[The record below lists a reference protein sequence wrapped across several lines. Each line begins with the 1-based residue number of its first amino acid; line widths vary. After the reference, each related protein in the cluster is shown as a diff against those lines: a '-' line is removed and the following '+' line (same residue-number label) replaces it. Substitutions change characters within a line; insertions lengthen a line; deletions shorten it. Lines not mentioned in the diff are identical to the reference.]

1 MSAYHVAPEELHDWV
16 RGASGSIMSM
26 SVEQHVASCSACQT
40 DVATLVTSAPV
51 QTVPDLVEVWSQ
63 VRGEI
68 ELARTSPVE
77 RLLSRLGLPAS
88 DSALVAAAPSLRGPW
103 LTALCSALLFV
114 AAAAVSQSRVGTSLF
129 LLVAPLVP
137 AFAVALAYGPEASGA
152 LEQESAV
159 PYPLAR
165 LVLLRTAAVLIA
177 SVPVVALVGL
187 LLPGRLSWLWLLPAV
202 GFTSAVLGLS
212 VWIPPVR
219 AAEWITLA
227 WVIAV
232 GSATRLSTAMAV
244 LDGRYLVLYC
254 ILLVAGPITLLLGSR
269 HFGTIGRMST

>member
-1 MSAYHVAPEELHDWV
+1 MTPHHVAAEDLHDWV
-16 RGASGSIMSM
+16 HGASGSIMSM
-26 SVEQHVASCSACQT
+26 SVEQHVASCPRCRA
-40 DVATLVTSAPV
+40 DVASLVTSAPV
-51 QTVPDLVEVWSQ
+51 ETVPDLREVWSQ
-63 VRGEI
+63 VRDQI

-77 RLLSRLGLPAS
+77 RLLSQLGLPAS
-88 DSALVAAAPSLRGPW
+88 DCALVAAAPSLRGPW
-103 LTALCSALLFV
+103 LTALGSALLFV
-114 AAAAVSQSRVGTSLF
+114 AATAMSQSRVGTSLF

-137 AFAVALAYGPEASGA
+137 VFAVALAYGPEASGA

-165 LVLLRTAAVLIA
+165 LVLLRSAAVLIA
-177 SVPVVALVGL
+177 SVPVVVVVGL

-212 VWIPPVR
+212 VWISPVR
-219 AAEWITLA
+219 AAEWITFA

-232 GSATRLSTAMAV
+232 ASATRLSTAMAV

>member
-1 MSAYHVAPEELHDWV
+1 
-16 RGASGSIMSM
+16 MSM
-26 SVEQHVASCSACQT
+26 SVEQHVARCPVCRA
-40 DVATLVTSAPV
+40 DVATLVGSGTEE
-51 QTVPDLVEVWSQ
+51 TVPDLADLWSQ
-63 VRGEI
+63 VRDEI
-68 ELARTSPVE
+68 ELTRTSPVE
-77 RLLSRLGLPAS
+77 RLLSRVGLPAS

-103 LTALCSALLFV
+103 LTALGSALLFV
-114 AAAAVSQSRVGTSLF
+114 AAAAMSQSRVGTSLF

-137 AFAVALAYGPEASGA
+137 VFAVALAYGPEASGA

-177 SVPVVALVGL
+177 SVPVVAVVGL
-187 LLPGRLSWLWLLPAV
+187 LLSGRLSWLWLLPAV

-232 GSATRLSTAMAV
+232 GSATRLSTVMAV

-254 ILLVAGPITLLLGSR
+254 ILLVSGPITLVLGSR
-269 HFGTIGRMST
+269 HFGTIGRMSP

>member
-1 MSAYHVAPEELHDWV
+1 MIAHHVAPDELHDWV
-16 RGASGSIMSM
+16 RGASGSIRSM
-26 SVEQHVASCSACQT
+26 SVEQHVASCPVCRA
-40 DVATLVTSAPV
+40 DVATLVTSAPGE
-51 QTVPDLVEVWSQ
+51 TTPDLVEVWSQ
-63 VRGEI
+63 VRDEI

-103 LTALCSALLFV
+103 LTALGSALLFV
-114 AAAAVSQSRVGTSLF
+114 AAAAMSQSRVGTSLF

-137 AFAVALAYGPEASGA
+137 AFAVALLYGPEASGA

-177 SVPVVALVGL
+177 SIPIVALVGL

-219 AAEWITLA
+219 AAEWITIA
-227 WVIAV
+227 WVFAIW
-232 GSATRLSTAMAV
+232 SATRLSTAMAV

-254 ILLVAGPITLLLGSR
+254 ILLVSGPITLVLGSR

>member
-1 MSAYHVAPEELHDWV
+1 M
-16 RGASGSIMSM
+16 
-26 SVEQHVASCSACQT
+26 
-40 DVATLVTSAPV
+40 
-51 QTVPDLVEVWSQ
+51 
-63 VRGEI
+63 
-68 ELARTSPVE
+68 
-77 RLLSRLGLPAS
+77 
-88 DSALVAAAPSLRGPW
+88 RGPW
-103 LTALCSALLFV
+103 LAALGSALLFV

-137 AFAVALAYGPEASGA
+137 AFAVALAYGPESSEA

-165 LVLLRTAAVLIA
+165 LVLLRTAAVLVV
-177 SVPVVALVGL
+177 SVPVVVLVGL

-202 GFTSAVLGLS
+202 GFTAAVLGLS

-219 AAEWITLA
+219 AAEWITLG

-232 GSATRLSTAMAV
+232 GSATRFSTAMAV

-254 ILLVAGPITLLLGSR
+254 VLLVAGPITLVLGSQR
-269 HFGTIGRMST
+269 FGTIGRISS